1 MVKGE
6 GGDLLNLINEKL
18 IKNLIQET
26 KNSGFNWE
34 KEREKLIEYIDMLVL
49 LKWGCRTEFIEVGS
63 ATKINH
69 QGCYI
74 FSQSKIGTNCS

>member
-26 KNSGFNWE
+26 KNSGFNQE
-34 KEREKLIEYIDMLVL
+34 KEREKLI
-49 LKWGCRTEFIEVGS
+49 
-63 ATKINH
+63 
-69 QGCYI
+69 
-74 FSQSKIGTNCS
+74 